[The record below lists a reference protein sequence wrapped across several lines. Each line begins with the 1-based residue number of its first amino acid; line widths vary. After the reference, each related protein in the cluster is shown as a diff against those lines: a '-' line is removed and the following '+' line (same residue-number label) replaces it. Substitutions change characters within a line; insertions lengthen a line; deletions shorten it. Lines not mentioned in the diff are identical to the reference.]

1 LLDIVEKYIARL
13 TSFEELYGVNET
25 KIFASNFIEFMISQ
39 IKIIANF
46 ALTRQKE
53 LSQEDFKK
61 ELQKTISSVF
71 TFKGFF
77 TLALEIFSTEYH
89 NRLKEILEDL
99 EIDSLSFDR
108 TDNPEFETQFVE
120 LKKTLGTERIVKL
133 VECALMGFP
142 IVIRTNKKLE
152 DAIVSS
158 LAYILRYKKILFN
171 IPKDKTIL
179 HTPHVLILRNV
190 QELPDKEFDFIVTT
204 EEDSVIEEIGKKEF
218 YAIFDLQK
226 GDIEF
231 SHEFQDF
238 LREAFELN
246 QEVVLVNYL
255 DSQVNRINILI
266 DLLEVT
272 AQNTSYTKSLLRV
285 SSKEEKLTDW
295 FVFVALLRS
304 RKPSDKFLIEFLKVT
319 SASRL
324 ISHSY
329 YTVKI
334 KKKISVELLENLISN
349 VETPEIVFQIL
360 GGQGTSIYD
369 LLTSRLRSSGFVI
382 WQTLERLLR
391 EGVIEIE

>member
-1 LLDIVEKYIARL
+1 
-13 TSFEELYGVNET
+13 
-25 KIFASNFIEFMISQ
+25 MISQ

-89 NRLKEILEDL
+89 NRLKETLEDL

-108 TDNPEFETQFVE
+108 TNNPEFETQFVE
-120 LKKTLGTERIVKL
+120 LKKTLGTEKIVKL

-142 IVIRTNKKLE
+142 IAIRTNKKLE

-158 LAYILRYKKILFN
+158 LAYILRYRKILFN

-204 EEDSVIEEIGKKEF
+204 EKDSVIEEIRKKEF

-246 QEVVLVNYL
+246 QEIVLVNYL

-272 AQNTSYTKSLLRV
+272 AQNSSYTKSLLRV

-295 FVFVALLRS
+295 FVFVALLRC
-304 RKPSDKFLIEFLKVT
+304 RKPSDKFLVEFLKVT

-329 YTVKI
+329 YTIKI

-382 WQTLERLLR
+382 WLTLERLLR